1 MNIYRIRVFYQQIS
15 YHTTHLNHNE
25 QEELNS
31 KIRRICENY
40 IKIRIPYKYKIVIQ
54 NLPQNKNIVLL
65 DQDKGQRI
73 AILDRFIYIEKCM
86 HLIIIDKFR
95 ELENDPTRGTETKL

>member
-1 MNIYRIRVFYQQIS
+1 M
-15 YHTTHLNHNE
+15 
-25 QEELNS
+25 
-31 KIRRICENY
+31 
-40 IKIRIPYKYKIVIQ
+40 
-54 NLPQNKNIVLL
+54 LL